1 MANIN
6 KLFNGRKDAIKFVDG
21 QGSMVLEATIKA
33 VKKELET
40 ESLKVKTKQTIS
52 LLETSW
58 RNYKQN

>member
-1 MANIN
+1 
-6 KLFNGRKDAIKFVDG
+6 
-21 QGSMVLEATIKA
+21 MVLEATIKA

-40 ESLKVKTKQTIS
+40 ESLKVKIKQTIS